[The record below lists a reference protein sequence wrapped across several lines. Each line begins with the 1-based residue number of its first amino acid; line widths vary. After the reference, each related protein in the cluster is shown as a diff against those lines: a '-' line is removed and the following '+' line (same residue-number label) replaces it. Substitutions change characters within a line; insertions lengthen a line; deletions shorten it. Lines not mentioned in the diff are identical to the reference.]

1 MAHAHTDHHHD
12 HGHAHGHGHG
22 HHHHAPPAPGDH
34 SRAFLI
40 AILLNVGFVAVEFTY
55 GLIAHSTAL
64 MADAGHNLSDVLGLV
79 LAWVA
84 AVLTK
89 KQPEGRYTYG
99 LRGTS
104 ILAALGNSMLLLV
117 ACGGIGWEAVQRL
130 SAPAPVGG
138 LTVSVV
144 AGVGIAVNA
153 FSAWLFM
160 AGSKGDLNLRGAYLH
175 MAADALVSL
184 AVVAGGLTMLYTGW
198 YWVDPVLSL
207 AIVAVILVSSYGL
220 LRDALRLSLSA
231 VPAHIALE
239 EVHAYLAA
247 LPGVASVH
255 DLHVWGMS
263 TTEAALTAH
272 LLMPGGHPGDA
283 FFTEAA
289 SELEQRFGIRHSTLQ
304 VGREQ
309 QLRCAL
315 VS

>member
-1 MAHAHTDHHHD
+1 MAHAHTDRHHD
-12 HGHAHGHGHG
+12 HAHGH

-34 SRAFLI
+34 GRAFLI

-64 MADAGHNLSDVLGLV
+64 MADAGHNLSDVLGLA

-84 AVLTK
+84 AVLTRR
-89 KQPEGRYTYG
+89 QPEGRYTYG

-130 SAPAPVGG
+130 GAPAPVGG

-198 YWVDPVLSL
+198 YWVDPVMSL
-207 AIVAVILVSSYGL
+207 AIVAVILISSYGL
-220 LRDALRLSLSA
+220 LRDALRLSLDA

-239 EVHAYLAA
+239 EVHACLAA

-272 LLMPGGHPGDA
+272 LLIPGGYPGDV
-283 FFTEAA
+283 FFTQAA
-289 SELEQRFGIRHSTLQ
+289 SELEHRFGIRHSTLQ
-304 VGREQ
+304 VSCEHP
-309 QLRCAL
+309 LRCAL
-315 VS
+315 VR